1 MCQAIGGRRLLRFAY
16 NGHTR
21 LVVPCAHGV
30 LGTGNEALRA
40 HEVAAPR
47 LGKLFLLGTML
58 GAEVCAEGFDAPP
71 PGYRSEDSAMAWI
84 HCQL

>member
-1 MCQAIGGRRLLRFAY
+1 VCQAIADRRLLRFAY
-16 NGHTR
+16 NGRTR

-30 LGTGNEALRA
+30 LDTGNEALRA

-47 LGKLFLLGTML
+47 LGKLFLLRSML
-58 GAEVCAEGFDAPP
+58 SAEVCPEGFDAPP
-71 PGYRSEDSAMAWI
+71 PGYRRGDTAMAWI

>member
-1 MCQAIGGRRLLRFAY
+1 VCQAIADRRLLRFAY
-16 NGHTR
+16 NGRTR

-30 LGTGNEALRA
+30 LDTGNEALRA

-47 LGKLFLLGTML
+47 LGKLFLLRSMVA
-58 GAEVCAEGFDAPP
+58 AEVCAEGFDAPP
-71 PGYRSEDSAMAWI
+71 TGYRRGDTAMARI

>member
-1 MCQAIGGRRLLRFAY
+1 MCQAIEDRRLLRFAY
-16 NGHTR
+16 NGRTR

-30 LGTGNEALRA
+30 LDTGNEALRA

-47 LGKLFLLGTML
+47 LGKLFLLASMVDADL
-58 GAEVCAEGFDAPP
+58 LRQGFDAPP
-71 PGYRSEDSAMAWI
+71 PGYRRGDSAMAWI